1 MKIEVRVLGPLEVS
15 VDGISAVPTA
25 NKPSKVLAML
35 ALNVG
40 HVVTAPTLIEEIWDQ
55 HPPRTCLS
63 TLQTYVLKVRKKLN
77 DAVVE
82 AGADP
87 SSEIVLTR
95 RNGYLLDANPD
106 DVDVTQYTQ
115 LSKAGR
121 RAANAGDHVNASRLL
136 GSALTR
142 WHGSALADVVMGPHL
157 SIEAAQLE
165 EGRLGDLELRIDAD
179 LHLDRHHELLGE
191 LAMLCARYPMLE
203 SFHAQYMLALY
214 RSGRQWRA
222 LQAYREFRS
231 TIADQLGIEPS
242 PRLQRLH
249 HAILRSESEV
259 DDPNFVSS
267 RWTPGRVL
275 PAEHA
280 PSGTDIAAA
289 RR

>member
-1 MKIEVRVLGPLEVS
+1 MQIDIKVLGPLDVS
-15 VDGISAVPTA
+15 VAGMSAVPTA

-55 HPPRTCLS
+55 QPPRTYSS
-63 TLQTYVLKVRKKLN
+63 TLQTYVLKVRKSFH
-77 DAVVE
+77 DAVVA
-82 AGADP
+82 AGGNPRNDFV
-87 SSEIVLTR
+87 ITR
-95 RNGYLLDANPD
+95 RNGYLLDVDPD
-106 DVDVTQYTQ
+106 DVDITQYTK

-121 RAANAGDHVNASRLL
+121 RAANVGDHVNASRLL
-136 GSALTR
+136 DSALTR
-142 WHGSALADVVMGPHL
+142 WRGPALADVLVGPHL
-157 SIEAAQLE
+157 AIEAAQLE
-165 EGRLGDLELRIDAD
+165 ESRLGDLELRIDAD

-222 LQAYREFRS
+222 LQAYREFRN

-249 HAILRSESEV
+249 QALLRGESEV
-259 DDPNFVSS
+259 DDPNFVGG
-267 RWTPGRVL
+267 RWVPLHVPDAPPGPNV
-275 PAEHA
+275 A
-280 PSGTDIAAA
+280 AAA

>member
-1 MKIEVRVLGPLEVS
+1 MKVEVKVLGPLDVT
-15 VDGISAVPTA
+15 VDGVPAVPSA

-40 HVVTAPTLIEEIWDQ
+40 HVVTAATLIEEIWDQ

-63 TLQTYVLKVRKKLN
+63 TLQTYVLKVRKKFQE
-77 DAVVE
+77 AVAE
-82 AGADP
+82 IGGDP
-87 SSEIVLTR
+87 ATDFVVTK
-95 RNGYLLDANPD
+95 RNGYLLDADAD
-106 DVDVTQYTQ
+106 DVDVTQYTK

-142 WHGSALADVVMGPHL
+142 WNGPALADVVVGPHL
-157 SIEAAQLE
+157 AIEAAQLE
-165 EGRLGDLELRIDAD
+165 ESKLGDLELRLDAD
-179 LHLDRHHELLGE
+179 LHLERHHELLGE

-222 LQAYREFRS
+222 LQAYREIRN

-249 HAILRSESEV
+249 HAILRGESEV
-259 DDPNFVSS
+259 DDPNFLSS
-267 RWTPGRVL
+267 RWI
-275 PAEHA
+275 PARA
-280 PSGTDIAAA
+280 PEEQSPARPNIATVS
-289 RR
+289 

>member
-1 MKIEVRVLGPLEVS
+1 MKLDVRVLGPLEVS
-15 VDGISAVPTA
+15 VAGFSAVPSA

-63 TLQTYVLKVRKKLN
+63 TLQTYVLKVRKKFH

-82 AGADP
+82 AGGNPAVDF
-87 SSEIVLTR
+87 VLTR
-95 RNGYLLDANPD
+95 RNGYLLDADPD
-106 DVDVTQYTQ
+106 DVDVTQYNR

-142 WHGSALADVVMGPHL
+142 WRGSALADVLVGPHL
-157 SIEAAQLE
+157 AIEAAQLE
-165 EGRLGDLELRIDAD
+165 ESRLGDLELRIDAD

-222 LQAYREFRS
+222 LQAYREFRG
-231 TIADQLGIEPS
+231 TIAEQLGIEPS

-249 HAILRSESEV
+249 HAILRGDSEV
-259 DDPNFVSS
+259 DDPNFVSG
-267 RWTPGRVL
+267 RWL
-275 PAEHA
+275 PIRTTAEHA
-280 PSGTDIAAA
+280 PAVDVAVVS

>member
-1 MKIEVRVLGPLEVS
+1 MQIDIKVLGPLDVS
-15 VDGISAVPTA
+15 VAGMSAVPTA

-55 HPPRTCLS
+55 QPPRTYSS
-63 TLQTYVLKVRKKLN
+63 TLQTYVLKVRKSFH
-77 DAVVE
+77 DAVVA
-82 AGADP
+82 AGGNPGNDFV
-87 SSEIVLTR
+87 ITR
-95 RNGYLLDANPD
+95 RNGYLLDVDPD
-106 DVDVTQYTQ
+106 DVDITQYAK

-121 RAANAGDHVNASRLL
+121 RAANIGDHANASRLL

-142 WHGSALADVVMGPHL
+142 WRGPALADVLVGPHL
-157 SIEAAQLE
+157 AIEAAQLE
-165 EGRLGDLELRIDAD
+165 ESRLGDLELRIDAD

-191 LAMLCARYPMLE
+191 LAMLCGRYPMLE

-222 LQAYREFRS
+222 LQAYREFRN

-242 PRLQRLH
+242 PRLARLH
-249 HAILRSESEV
+249 QGLLRGESEV
-259 DDPNFVSS
+259 DDPNFVGG
-267 RWTPGRVL
+267 RWV
-275 PAEHA
+275 PAHVPDA
-280 PSGTDIAAA
+280 PSGPNVAAAA

>member
-1 MKIEVRVLGPLEVS
+1 MKVEVKVLGPLDVT
-15 VDGISAVPTA
+15 VDGVSSVPSA

-40 HVVTAPTLIEEIWDQ
+40 HVVTAATLIEEIWDQ

-63 TLQTYVLKVRKKLN
+63 TLQTYVLKVRKKFQE
-77 DAVVE
+77 AVAE
-82 AGADP
+82 IGGDP
-87 SSEIVLTR
+87 ATDFVVTK
-95 RNGYLLDANPD
+95 RNGYLLDADAD
-106 DVDVTQYTQ
+106 DVDVTQYTK

-142 WHGSALADVVMGPHL
+142 WNGPALADVVVGPHL
-157 SIEAAQLE
+157 AIEAAQLE
-165 EGRLGDLELRIDAD
+165 ESKLGDLELRLDAD
-179 LHLDRHHELLGE
+179 LHLERHHELLGE

-222 LQAYREFRS
+222 LQAYREIRN

-249 HAILRSESEV
+249 HAILRGESEV
-259 DDPNFVSS
+259 DDPNFLSS
-267 RWTPGRVL
+267 RWI
-275 PAEHA
+275 PARA
-280 PSGTDIAAA
+280 PEEQSPARPNIATVS
-289 RR
+289 